1 MHYLYVLINTS
12 PKPRHYIGIT
22 DDLAKRLNIHNSGA
36 VRSTKPYR
44 PWKIGS
50 TEEYSTRT
58 EARKRELF
66 LKRTARA
73 RKDIFDSINGNGP
86 IV

>member
-1 MHYLYVLINTS
+1 MPAFLCFPPLKT
-12 PKPRHYIGIT
+12 
-22 DDLAKRLNIHNSGA
+22 HNNGA
-36 VRSTKPYR
+36 VRSTKPFR
-44 PWKIGS
+44 PWRVGY

-58 EARKRELF
+58 EARRRELF

-73 RKDIFDSINGNGP
+73 RKDIFDSISDEGL

>member
-1 MHYLYVLINTS
+1 MYYLYVLINIS
-12 PKPRHYIGIT
+12 SKRHYIGT
-22 DDLAKRLNIHNSGA
+22 TENVAVRLRKHNVGA

-44 PWKIGS
+44 PWKVVHI
-50 TEEYSTRT
+50 EEFRDKTS
-58 EARKRELF
+58 ARKRELF

-73 RKDIFDSINGNGP
+73 RRELFEQLGGP

>member
-1 MHYLYVLINTS
+1 MHYLYILINLVPTV
-12 PKPRHYIGIT
+12 RHYIGIT
-22 DDLAKRLNIHNSGA
+22 DNPVERLKIHNGGG

-44 PWKIGS
+44 PWRLGY
-50 TEEYSTRT
+50 TEEYSSRAD
-58 EARKRELF
+58 ARKRELF

-73 RKDIFDSINGNGP
+73 RKDIFDSISNTGP

>member
-22 DDLAKRLNIHNSGA
+22 DDLAKRLSIHNSGA

-44 PWKIGS
+44 PWKIGY